1 MTFPLV
7 ILAFFAITA
16 GWVGIPDDFLGL
28 SLRENWFHEFVGGT
42 LLEHPK
48 PPEFSFVPLLVSIG
62 VALGGLYLGWVV
74 YRNIKVGEEDPLKR
88 RLGAVYTWMQN
99 KYYFDELYDAV
110 FVRPSYWLAHNFS
123 YLLVDR
129 QIIDGILHSVARV
142 TGVIGAALRNYI
154 DAPIVNGFGDL
165 VGESVK
171 WFGKNFRVIQT
182 GRIQQYLVLA
192 LVNLVALGVLFY
204 LLLVGLPGS

>member
-1 MTFPLV
+1 M
-7 ILAFFAITA
+7 
-16 GWVGIPDDFLGL
+16 
-28 SLRENWFHEFVGGT
+28 
-42 LLEHPK
+42 
-48 PPEFSFVPLLVSIG
+48 
-62 VALGGLYLGWVV
+62 
-74 YRNIKVGEEDPLKR
+74 
-88 RLGAVYTWMQN
+88 
-99 KYYFDELYDAV
+99 
-110 FVRPSYWLAHNFS
+110 
-123 YLLVDR
+123 DR